1 MGTFKCACKML
12 KREKRQ
18 AISYGITVLFTVFVS
33 FVFFN
38 IINNDTLMDQTAAA
52 SGGSFSQ
59 VSVPLSSIIAFV
71 VIIFCGL
78 MIKYY
83 ICIGINDK
91 QLLIWKQGNTMS
103 VQVEAVG
110 AFGMRTETRLLASL
124 PAR

>member
-1 MGTFKCACKML
+1 MGTFKFACKML

-18 AISYGITVLFTVFVS
+18 AISYGVTVLFTVFVS
-33 FVFFN
+33 FIFFN

-78 MIKYY
+78 MMVYANSFFCTHKTKEFAI
-83 ICIGINDK
+83 
-91 QLLIWKQGNTMS
+91 LAMS
-103 VQVEAVG
+103 GSSFFIQRSIY
-110 AFGMRTETRLLASL
+110 FIRKSL
-124 PAR
+124 SL